1 MNRQL
6 FILLLLSLAV
16 LAYRHWQGP
25 APAQDEMPATSAI
38 AAPEMEARAGADAN
52 SEDSAPDESTPDP
65 QQIPAAHPTRAAHRA
80 SVSQRADDRRRLQ
93 AETDLPAFVAELRA
107 RANAGDADAAN
118 TLAGLYK
125 TCVEVAQFNSNREA
139 GERNMLGWMEVMGW
153 GDRVFDALLGAYV
166 QSEQRCAALSLQST
180 AYAAMMAQAWQ
191 SRAVQ
196 LEHPA
201 AVLSADR
208 PNSRTDPAGAQA
220 ALERARLAGI
230 ELLRQGESMDLAR
243 HALSLSQVSRYGLNG
258 FLFAGC
264 QLQPDCAD
272 DPHAFALGAE
282 QTMLTRMGRLAFLP
296 LTQLSPRER
305 IIAES
310 QGAEILR
317 LWREG
322 RPDLILA
329 PTGPRNPGGG
339 G

>member
-25 APAQDEMPATSAI
+25 APAQAEMPATSAI

-166 QSEQRCAALSLQST
+166 QAEQRCAALSLQST

-201 AVLSADR
+201 AVLRADR
-208 PNSRTDPAGAQA
+208 PNSRTDPADAQA

-230 ELLRQGESMDLAR
+230 ELLRQAEPMDLAR
-243 HALSLSQVSRYGLNG
+243 HAAELAGVSRYNQEG
-258 FLFAGC
+258 FLLAACHLLSGC
-264 QLQPDCAD
+264 LE
-272 DPHAFALGAE
+272 DPHVYAFGSDASSLGG
-282 QTMLTRMGRLAFLP
+282 MGRIGFLAM
-296 LTQLSPRER
+296 TQLSPRAQA
-305 IIAES
+305 IAEAQS
-310 QGAEILR
+310 TEILR

-329 PTGPRNPGGG
+329 PRNLGGG

>member
-1 MNRQL
+1 MSRRL
-6 FILLLLSLAV
+6 ILLLLLSLAV
-16 LAYRHWQGP
+16 LALGYRHRQAP
-25 APAQDEMPATSAI
+25 APALPEVAAKTEI
-38 AAPEMEARAGADAN
+38 AAPEMAAPAGADAN
-52 SEDSAPDESTPDP
+52 SEVTAPDESTPDP
-65 QQIPAAHPTRAAHRA
+65 QQIPAAHPTRAAYRA

-125 TCVEVAQFNSNREA
+125 TCVEVVQFNSNREA
-139 GERNMLGWMEVMGW
+139 GDRNLRGWMEVMGW
-153 GDRVFDALLGAYV
+153 GDREFDALLGAYV

-201 AVLSADR
+201 AVLRADR

-230 ELLRQGESMDLAR
+230 ELLRQAEPMDLAR
-243 HALSLSQVSRYGLNG
+243 HATVLAGVSRYNSDG
-258 FLFAGC
+258 FLMAACHLLPGC
-264 QLQPDCAD
+264 FE
-272 DPHAFALGAE
+272 DPHTYALGPDASI
-282 QTMLTRMGRLAFLP
+282 LGGLGRIGFLAM
-296 LTQLSPRER
+296 TQLSPRAQT
-305 IIAES
+305 IAEAQS
-310 QGAEILR
+310 AEILR

-329 PTGPRNPGGG
+329 PRNPGGG